1 MMTRILVI
9 DDSMYQRNKV
19 RRTMVEAG
27 YELLEATNGREGLE
41 IVATHT
47 PDCILLD
54 LIMPEMDGIEV
65 LQTLHNQWEHM
76 PVVVLTADIQ
86 ESTRQQC
93 LKLGAVA
100 FINKPLQEAE
110 MLQAIKQAIDDQQDE
125 TGEELEAIR

>member
-1 MMTRILVI
+1 MTRILII
-9 DDSMYQRNKV
+9 DDSVYQRNKV
-19 RRTMVEAG
+19 RRATEAAG
-27 YELLEATNGREGLE
+27 YELLEATNGQEGLE

-54 LIMPEMDGIEV
+54 LIMPEMDGVEV
-65 LQTLHNQWEHM
+65 LQALHNQWEHI

-110 MLQAIKQAIDDQQDE
+110 MLQAIKQAIGDQPDE
-125 TGEELEAIR
+125 KEKDPEAGQ

>member
-19 RRTMVEAG
+19 RRTVAEAG

-65 LQTLHNQWEHM
+65 LQALHNQWEHI
-76 PVVVLTADIQ
+76 PAIVLTADIQ
-86 ESTRQQC
+86 ENTRQQC

-110 MLQAIKQAIDDQQDE
+110 MLQAIKQAIGDQQDE